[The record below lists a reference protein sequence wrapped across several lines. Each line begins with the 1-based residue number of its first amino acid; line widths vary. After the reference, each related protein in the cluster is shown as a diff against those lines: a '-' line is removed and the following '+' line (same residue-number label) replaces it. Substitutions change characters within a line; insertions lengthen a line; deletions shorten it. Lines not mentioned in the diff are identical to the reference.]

1 MKTLRAHKYGS
12 LAHSR
17 CSGLVSFKPQSL
29 YPPGKSLQY
38 GFVKGWA
45 GPTSGLVI
53 VLPLTVIEP
62 RLLRRPTCNLVNIPY
77 ILVKQ
82 SDAKS
87 ISERRC

>member
-1 MKTLRAHKYGS
+1 MKTYG
-12 LAHSR
+12 LASTVASR
-17 CSGLVSFKPQSL
+17 IRDAVDWSALSPNRFTHQE
-29 YPPGKSLQY
+29 SLQC
-38 GFVKGWA
+38 GFVKGWV

-53 VLPLTVIEP
+53 VLALPVIEP
-62 RLLRRPTCNLVNIPY
+62 RLLRRPTCNHVNIPY